1 MNTLKYFSKTLVR
14 YFLSLL
20 GMFTLAILLFIIGF
34 VYLFYNNFSRD
45 TYPSQVQSMI
55 IQDNQIDLS
64 AEARKLLDDADI
76 WAMVLDENGQVIDSE
91 NLPSSI
97 PTQYKQADIAR
108 FTRWYIK
115 DYPVFTYI
123 AGDQLLVLGY
133 PKDSYVRL
141 DTTFETS
148 VFTKLFYL
156 LVTIAVL
163 LLLIFFGFYLR
174 SRLLLLREM
183 TPITQALANLSE
195 NHPVQL
201 DEKGNLSEIKS
212 ALNQTSQLL
221 LETKDMRNHWI
232 RGISHDLRNPLTL
245 MLGAAHQLENR
256 YGSQKETQQ
265 LQQQIEKM
273 EEIISN
279 LNMSYLLENQ
289 ELEQDMTVF
298 DMNALL
304 RQLITDLYNQEIK
317 GNLTFAI
324 PERASWVRSN
334 SSLLTRAIHNLV
346 LNSLTHNQEPQIN
359 LQLLQEDK
367 QLHLT
372 IADDGSISPEKVQ
385 ELQEKSR
392 NVATHGMG
400 TIITKQIISLHHG
413 TIDYHYKN
421 PGLEVRISL
430 PAESSPRH

>member
-279 LNMSYLLENQ
+279 LNMSYLLENPELQQ
-289 ELEQDMTVF
+289 EMLRLDL
-298 DMNALL
+298 NALL
-304 RQLITDLYNQEIK
+304 RQIIADFYNQERNCPLDFVLPTK
-317 GNLTFAI
+317 SSWMRGN
-324 PERASWVRSN
+324 P
-334 SSLLTRAIHNLV
+334 SLLARAIQNLLLNCMHHNHEPKIFIHLD
-346 LNSLTHNQEPQIN
+346 QEHQ
-359 LQLLQEDK
+359 QLR
-367 QLHLT
+367 LT
-372 IADDGSISPEKVQ
+372 ISDTGTITQEKVA
-385 ELQEKSR
+385 ELQAKSR
-392 NVATHGMG
+392 NYATHGMG

-413 TIDYHYKN
+413 HIQYAYNN
-421 PGLEVRISL
+421 PGLAVMITF
-430 PAESSPRH
+430 PTTPD